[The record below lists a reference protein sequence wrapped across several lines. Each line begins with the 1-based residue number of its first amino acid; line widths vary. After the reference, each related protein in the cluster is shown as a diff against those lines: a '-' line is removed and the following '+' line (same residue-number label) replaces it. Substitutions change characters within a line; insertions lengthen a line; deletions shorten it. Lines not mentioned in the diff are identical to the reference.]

1 MSDHHHHHH
10 EHHRHHQHEGD
21 DGPRPLLIAVG
32 SQNGRTVTPH
42 AGKTR
47 RFLLFTA
54 AADGTVTQ
62 AGRYELPKAM
72 TLHGWPRSRPHPLF
86 SVDVVVVGSAGENFK
101 QKLAEAGV
109 RTVVDEGAP
118 VEAAAEHAIAALAEA
133 Q

>member
-10 EHHRHHQHEGD
+10 HDDGE
-21 DGPRPLLIAVG
+21 DGPRPLLIAVA

-54 AADGTVTQ
+54 AADGTVTE

-86 SVDVVVVGSAGENFK
+86 GVDVVVVGSAGENFK

-118 VEAAAEHAIAALAEA
+118 VLEAAERAVAALAAA

>member
-1 MSDHHHHHH
+1 
-10 EHHRHHQHEGD
+10 
-21 DGPRPLLIAVG
+21 
-32 SQNGRTVTPH
+32 
-42 AGKTR
+42 
-47 RFLLFTA
+47 
-54 AADGTVTQ
+54 
-62 AGRYELPKAM
+62 KAM
-72 TLHGWPRSRPHPLF
+72 TLHGWPRSRPQPLF